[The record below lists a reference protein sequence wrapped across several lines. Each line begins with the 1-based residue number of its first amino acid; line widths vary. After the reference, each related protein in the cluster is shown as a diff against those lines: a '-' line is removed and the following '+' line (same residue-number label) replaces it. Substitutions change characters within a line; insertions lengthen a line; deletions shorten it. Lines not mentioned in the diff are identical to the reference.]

1 MSKLNKIVHE
11 PFIGHFTGQ
20 LSVVGT
26 TSEHTCT
33 FKKPYP
39 RIEKGRHYMLMI
51 NTETGQ
57 CRFLVIVIP
66 EWV

>member
-1 MSKLNKIVHE
+1 MTTTSTIVHE
-11 PFIGHFTGQ
+11 PFIARFTGQ
-20 LSVVGT
+20 LSVVSTKSG
-26 TSEHTCT
+26 HTCT

-39 RIEKGRHYMLMI
+39 RIEKDRHYMLTI

-57 CRFLVIVIP
+57 CRFLSIAVP